1 MSVDRIWNVLPVVAV
16 AGSIAFGA
24 GVLAATPGSRHP
36 VNAARFNRVTG
47 AEDATETLVVF
58 LVSSFCG
65 ASQDAQLK
73 QAMREDRSRM
83 LAEATRRGS
92 HVRFVGEASEGS
104 FDWGIRLVTEFG
116 TFDELVLGSGWMNQA
131 LIQYVWRDLPGPA
144 SLPQMVVLR
153 RTVHLAENDIGVGH
167 DIVVRRLVGKAEI
180 RDWLRDPTS
189 RF

>member
-1 MSVDRIWNVLPVVAV
+1 MSVERLWNVLPVVAV

-83 LAEATRRGS
+83 LA
-92 HVRFVGEASEGS
+92 
-104 FDWGIRLVTEFG
+104 
-116 TFDELVLGSGWMNQA
+116 
-131 LIQYVWRDLPGPA
+131 
-144 SLPQMVVLR
+144 
-153 RTVHLAENDIGVGH
+153 
-167 DIVVRRLVGKAEI
+167 
-180 RDWLRDPTS
+180 
-189 RF
+189 